1 MTKGQ
6 KMDNTVIIRAMEKRI
21 KQDKRDRFVYKLQ
34 LLATSLALTVLLYA
48 MAVTIM
54 LAVA

>member
-1 MTKGQ
+1 
-6 KMDNTVIIRAMEKRI
+6 MDNTVIIRAMEKRI

-48 MAVTIM
+48 MAIVIM